1 MPWNLKVS
9 IRDHLLGIVEF
20 SSIGAVFNFCR
31 LSSTVQSSE
40 LLFLK
45 LGSVNGFEA
54 VGLWWD
60 VAFDILAVDGG
71 S

>member
-20 SSIGAVFNFCR
+20 SGIGAVFNFCR

-45 LGSVNGFEA
+45 LSSVNGFKA
-54 VGLWWD
+54 VGFWGD

>member
-1 MPWNLKVS
+1 MPWNLQVS
-9 IRDHLLGIVEF
+9 ISGDLLGIVEF
-20 SSIGAVFNFCR
+20 SSIGTVFNFCR
-31 LSSTVQSSE
+31 LSGTVKSSE
-40 LLFLK
+40 LLLLK

-54 VGLWWD
+54 IGFWWD